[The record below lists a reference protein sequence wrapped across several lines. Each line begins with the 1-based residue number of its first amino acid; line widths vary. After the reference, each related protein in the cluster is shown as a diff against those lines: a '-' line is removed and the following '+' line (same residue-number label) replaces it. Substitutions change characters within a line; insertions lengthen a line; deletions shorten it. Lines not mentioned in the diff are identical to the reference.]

1 MSRWRS
7 AFERLL
13 RRARPTPEGAYFL
26 GSRQVYILPTAW
38 GWLFGVLLVALLV
51 AASNYGNNLV
61 FALTFLLAGVGHAGL
76 LLTWRNLAG
85 LQLAIR
91 TPEPV
96 FAGDNAEFPVM
107 VSNDMN
113 RSREGLV
120 IGFKDQ
126 PEAPFRVESEEHNGL
141 NVPVTTRTRGVMR
154 PGRITVETRYP
165 LSLFRAWSLLE
176 PHGEL
181 MVYPQPLH
189 GYPLPAPAP
198 SDGNEGLSSVR
209 GEEDFAGIRAYQTG
223 DSLHRISWKSSARTG
238 QLQSKEFDRPS
249 DGMTRL
255 DWQDVPAADTEQ
267 KLSILTAWVLEL
279 AARGESWGLRL
290 PGVELP
296 PASGTLH
303 REQCLAALAEYGLE
317 R

>member
-1 MSRWRS
+1 MSRWRT

-13 RRARPTPEGAYFL
+13 RRARPTPDGAYVL

-38 GWLFGVLLVALLV
+38 GWLFGALLVALLI

-85 LQLAIR
+85 LQLALR

-96 FAGDNAEFPVM
+96 FAGEKAKFPVM
-107 VSNDMN
+107 VSNEMS

-126 PEAPFRVESEEHNGL
+126 PDSPFRVDSDDRNGL
-141 NVPVTTRTRGVMR
+141 NVILETRTRGLLR
-154 PGRITVETRYP
+154 PGRMTVQTRYP

-176 PHGEL
+176 PHGAV

-189 GYPLPAPAP
+189 GYPLPAAAS
-198 SDGNEGLSSVR
+198 SDGNEGLASIR
-209 GEEDFAGIRAYQTG
+209 GEEDFAGIRAYQAG

-249 DGMTRL
+249 DGTTRL
-255 DWQDVPAADTEQ
+255 DWQEVPATDTEQ

-279 AARGESWGLRL
+279 AARGEPWGLRL

-296 PASGTLH
+296 PASGTRH
-303 REQCLAALAEYGLE
+303 REQCLAALAGYGID